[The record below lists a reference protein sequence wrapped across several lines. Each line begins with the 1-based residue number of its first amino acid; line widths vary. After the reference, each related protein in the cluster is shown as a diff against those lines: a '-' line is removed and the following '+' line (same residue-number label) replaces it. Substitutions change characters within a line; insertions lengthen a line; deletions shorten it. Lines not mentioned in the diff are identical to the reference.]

1 MRLYNEAVTNQGT
14 GAVLYSDEKI
24 NGTIHNLNPYIYPN
38 VDWYKEVFKDATFN
52 QKANFN
58 VRGGTSKITYFMNV
72 NMNHET
78 GMLKDRSSD
87 FFSYKNNIDYMKYA
101 FQNNV
106 DFHLSKSSTISL
118 HLNVQL
124 NDMHGPL
131 TTKDG
136 NGVGD
141 IFSAI
146 MGTNPVDFPVMF
158 PQGSDTWYH

>member
-78 GMLKDRSSD
+78 EC
-87 FFSYKNNIDYMKYA
+87 
-101 FQNNV
+101 
-106 DFHLSKSSTISL
+106 
-118 HLNVQL
+118 
-124 NDMHGPL
+124 
-131 TTKDG
+131 
-136 NGVGD
+136 
-141 IFSAI
+141 
-146 MGTNPVDFPVMF
+146 
-158 PQGSDTWYH
+158 